1 MRQQENQNKPLLVQL
16 RIFFSEGF
24 YGLNNIN
31 WIYYKQK

>member
-24 YGLNNIN
+24 YGL
-31 WIYYKQK
+31 KQY